1 MTPEM
6 FLLATW
12 RPSSTEYD
20 GLPGIY
26 RFSNSRC
33 QIRCVTVAATL
44 HRENMKNKKIDNISK
59 NEATDPSDELAKT
72 ILNSLSANIAI
83 LDENG
88 VIIET
93 NAAWQNYAT
102 VNKMEGSNDSIGV
115 NYLELCDATTGKEA
129 KDAHH
134 VAAGIRSVIKGETKE
149 FLYDYPCHGP
159 DGRHFYYLRCIR
171 VAEKQPIRVVVSHED
186 ITALILAE
194 EALRKRER
202 ERDRLRQSLELARE
216 IQQILLPKDNPK
228 IEGLDVAGKSIY
240 CDETGGDYFDFV
252 KFKEKHGQK
261 LGVVVGDVAGHGI
274 SSALLMASVRSALR
288 QRLALPGSI
297 SQIITDV
304 NYQLAGDLADYGQ
317 FVTLFYMLVDPA
329 KQTLEW
335 VRAGHEPAI
344 FYDPVTDDFIE
355 LQGSGMALGVNKS
368 FKYEKNQKEN
378 FSRGSIVVIATD
390 GVWEARNEKGQ
401 MFGRAAVYDVIRN
414 SSDKSAH
421 EIMETMLSKINGF
434 LNASNPEDDL
444 TLVVLKAL

>member
-1 MTPEM
+1 
-6 FLLATW
+6 
-12 RPSSTEYD
+12 
-20 GLPGIY
+20 
-26 RFSNSRC
+26 
-33 QIRCVTVAATL
+33 
-44 HRENMKNKKIDNISK
+44 MKNKKPDNRSK
-59 NEATDPSDELAKT
+59 NEALKFSEALAKT

-83 LDENG
+83 LDKNG

-102 VNKMEGSNDSIGV
+102 VNQMKGSNDSIGV

-129 KDAHH
+129 KDAHN
-134 VAAGIRSVIKGETKE
+134 VATGIRSVIKGETKE

-288 QRLALPGSI
+288 QRLALHGSI

-368 FKYEKNQKEN
+368 FQYEKNQKEN

-414 SSDKSAH
+414 SSDKNAH
-421 EIMETMLSKINGF
+421 EIMETMISKINGF